1 MTLSS
6 PNLASLG
13 WSNDFLGQLDADE
26 LATLIP
32 ARVTGVHR
40 DRLAVLTAEG
50 AAELRLPPDLSTG
63 DIAVGDWVLSD
74 PAMGRATRRLD
85 RRSRIFRRAAG
96 DPSREQLIVANVDAV
111 FITTSCTEE
120 FNEARLE
127 RYLALAHSGGVP
139 PVFVLTKIDRT
150 GDPDAYI
157 DRLRA
162 IGPAVPAVA
171 LNAKA
176 PDAAQKLMP
185 WCGPGQTVAF
195 LGMSG
200 VGKST
205 LASAL
210 TGIDLETGEVR
221 EDDMKGRHTTTAREM
236 HAIPGGG
243 WLIDTPGMRELK
255 LTDMAD
261 GIDETFAEIAELA
274 SQCRFRDC
282 AHGPEPGCA
291 VQAAVKA
298 GTVDAARVDRWKK
311 LHEENAE
318 HTASALDRRRR
329 GKDLSIRV
337 KQAKRVKGAG

>member
-1 MTLSS
+1 MTPSHT
-6 PNLASLG
+6 LASLG
-13 WSNDFLGQLDADE
+13 WSNDFLRQLDADDT
-26 LATLIP
+26 AVP

-40 DRLAVLTAEG
+40 DRLAVLTAVG
-50 AAELRLPPDLSTG
+50 AAELRLPPDLSAG
-63 DIAVGDWVLSD
+63 DIAVGDWVLAD
-74 PAMGRATRRLD
+74 PAMGRATRLLH

-111 FITTSCTEE
+111 FITTSCSEE

-127 RYLALAHSGGVP
+127 RYLALAHAGGVP

-150 GDPDAYI
+150 DDPDAYI

-171 LNAKA
+171 VNAKT
-176 PDAAQKLMP
+176 PEAARKLLP
-185 WCGPGQTVAF
+185 WCGPGRTVAF

-210 TGIDLETGEVR
+210 TGIELETGEVR

-243 WLIDTPGMRELK
+243 WLIDTPGMRELR

-261 GIDETFAEIAELA
+261 GIDETFAEIAALA

-291 VQAAVKA
+291 VQAAVKSGA
-298 GTVDAARVDRWKK
+298 VDAARVERWKK
-311 LHEENAE
+311 LHEENAG
-318 HTASALDRRRR
+318 HTASALDRKRK
-329 GKDLSIRV
+329 GKDLSQRV

>member
-1 MTLSS
+1 MIPSHT
-6 PNLASLG
+6 LASLG
-13 WSNDFLGQLDADE
+13 WSADFLRQLDADD
-26 LATLIP
+26 LATLTP

-40 DRLAVLTAEG
+40 DRLATLTEQG
-50 AAELRLPPDLSTG
+50 AVELRLPPDIAAG
-63 DIAVGDWVLSD
+63 DVAVGDWVLAD
-74 PAMGRATRRLD
+74 PEMGRVARLLD
-85 RRSRIFRRAAG
+85 RHSRIFRRAAG
-96 DPSREQLIVANVDAV
+96 DTSREQLIVANVDAV

-127 RYLALAHSGGVP
+127 RYLALCHAGGVP
-139 PVFVLTKIDRT
+139 PVFVLTKADKT
-150 GDPDAYI
+150 DDPDSYM

-162 IGPAVPAVA
+162 IGPAVPAIM

-176 PDAAQKLMP
+176 PGAVEALKA

-210 TGIDLETGEVR
+210 TGIDLDTGEVR

-236 HAIPGGG
+236 HAIPRGG

-255 LTDMAD
+255 LTDMAE
-261 GIDETFAEIAELA
+261 GIDGVFAEIAELA

-282 AHGPEPGCA
+282 SHGPEPGCA

-298 GTVDAARVDRWKK
+298 GTVSAARVDRWKK
-311 LHEENAE
+311 LHEENAG
-318 HTASALDRRRR
+318 HTASAVDRRRK
-329 GKDLSIRV
+329 GKDLSQRV